1 MEGNMLQSLIIWLA
15 VGLVAGWL
23 ASLVF
28 KKKKSIL
35 IYILIGLVGGVIGGF
50 LFGLLNIGISGI
62 LGDIVTAFAGS
73 VVLLLIIR
81 LIK

>member
-1 MEGNMLQSLIIWLA
+1 MIQSLIIWLV

-35 IYILIGLVGGVIGGF
+35 MYIVIGLVGGVIGGF

-62 LGDIVTAFAGS
+62 IGDIVTAFVGS
-73 VVLLLIIR
+73 LVLLIIVR
-81 LIK
+81 LFK